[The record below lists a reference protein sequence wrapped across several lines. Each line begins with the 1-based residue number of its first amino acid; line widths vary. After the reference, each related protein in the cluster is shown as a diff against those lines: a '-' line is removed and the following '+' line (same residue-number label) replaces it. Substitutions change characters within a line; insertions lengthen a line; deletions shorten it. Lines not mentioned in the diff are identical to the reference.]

1 MPATAAEP
9 SRRALMIAA
18 GSLALAAAIGAAA
31 LWRLAS
37 PPPASAALADLGRSA
52 ADVRLMAQDGREVVW
67 GSLNGAPRA
76 VFFGFTRCP
85 EICPTTI
92 AELDGAIELL
102 GPAAADL
109 KVQFVSVDPKRD
121 TPSHLARYLSSFGPR
136 FTGYSG
142 AQGEI
147 ARLAEAYRVRYRKVP
162 TTGDDYT
169 MDHTALV
176 YLVGRNGEVRDFIAY
191 GVGPQRAAEQIRAFL
206 SAA

>member
-1 MPATAAEP
+1 MPATATEP

-18 GSLALAAAIGAAA
+18 GSLGLAAVIGGAA

-52 ADVRLMAQDGREVVW
+52 ADVRVLAQDGREIVW

-92 AELDGAIELL
+92 AELDGAIDLL
-102 GPAAADL
+102 GPVAGDL
-109 KVQFVSVDPKRD
+109 KVQFVSVDPIRD
-121 TPSHLARYLSSFGPR
+121 TPEHLARYLSSFGPR

-147 ARLAEAYRVRYRKVP
+147 ARLADAYRVRYRKVP

-176 YLVGRNGEVRDFIAY
+176 YLIDRNGKVRDFIAY
-191 GVGPQRAAEQIRAFL
+191 GVGPARAAEQLQAFL
-206 SAA
+206 AEA